1 MSRIPSDSRVAS
13 GASAGGANDL
23 RNVDVDKFMELLI
36 AELQNQDPLKPMDN
50 SEMLQQINQIREIS
64 ATNQLSDTLGAVLL
78 GQNVA
83 TASGLIGKRVNALTD
98 DAKNVEGVVDRV
110 SIEKDENDDS
120 QRIIRIHIGDDRI
133 DVKNIREI
141 VGQAV
146 EIE

>member
-1 MSRIPSDSRVAS
+1 
-13 GASAGGANDL
+13 
-23 RNVDVDKFMELLI
+23 
-36 AELQNQDPLKPMDN
+36 MDN

-83 TASGLIGKRVNALTD
+83 TASGLIGKQVNALTD

-110 SIEKDENDDS
+110 SIEKDANDDT
-120 QRIIRIHIGDDRI
+120 QRVIRIHIGEDRI

-141 VGQAV
+141 VGQAAV
-146 EIE
+146 EEV